1 MNKRILGVLVFALIV
16 SAGATLVL
24 YRMIASKVSAQAST
38 SSTRI
43 IVAAR
48 DLTLGTLVKDTDVT
62 EADWPGTVPATAI
75 TDRREVLDRGVTSA
89 IFAGEPFLQSRLA
102 AKGAGAGLAAII
114 PPGKRAVAI
123 RVNDITSVAGFVTP
137 GMRVDILILGN
148 PPSANATL
156 GTQTKTLLQNME
168 VLSAGQQIERN
179 NEGKP
184 VSVPVVNMLVTP
196 EQAEILSLASQ
207 DARIQLVLRNPL
219 DTEEAKP
226 PGTALARLWSG
237 QQLPPTKPLTTGV
250 QRKPAPVQ
258 AQPPVQPPVQVVEKP
273 APPPP
278 IIIQVLHGA
287 DRKDSK
293 FVRDA
298 EGK

>member
-1 MNKRILGVLVFALIV
+1 MNKRLLGVLVFALVI

-24 YRMIASKVSAQAST
+24 YRMISSKMAAQAAPPSA
-38 SSTRI
+38 RVM
-43 IVAAR
+43 VAAR
-48 DLTLGTLVKDTDVT
+48 DLPIGSLVKDVDVK
-62 EADWPGTVPATAI
+62 EVEWPGAIPASAI
-75 TDRREVLDRGVTSA
+75 TQREDLIDRGVVSP
-89 IFAGEPFLQSRLA
+89 IFTGEPFLSTRLA

-123 RVNDITSVAGFVTP
+123 RVNDVTSVAGFVTA
-137 GMRVDILILGN
+137 GMRVDVLILGA
-148 PPSANATL
+148 PPVANQAL

-168 VLSAGQQIERN
+168 VLSAGQQIERDK
-179 NEGKP
+179 EGKP

-226 PGTALARLWSG
+226 PGTAMAALWTG
-237 QQLPPTKPLTTGV
+237 QT
-250 QRKPAPVQ
+250 PAPRR
-258 AQPPVQPPVQVVEKP
+258 PVASTTVARRPKPVVPVALP
-273 APPPP
+273 APEPAKE
-278 IIIQVLHGA
+278 ISSVVVQILHGST
-287 DRKDSK
+287 KKETK
-293 FVRDA
+293 FVRSDS